1 MVPARSARRLYEE
14 AGPSAPAPR
23 DRTCCGAPPYPDSVR
38 STAAVSGRRASKE
51 ATVEADKI
59 MLEPTED
66 GKRWR
71 VKLEGGDVE
80 GHQIFHFT
88 IEPAGEVDSSRRP
101 LPSRRAART

>member
-1 MVPARSARRLYEE
+1 MCDHRGGIEPSRQQGGRL
-14 AGPSAPAPR
+14 
-23 DRTCCGAPPYPDSVR
+23 
-38 STAAVSGRRASKE
+38 
-51 ATVEADKI
+51 EADKI

-88 IEPAGEVDSSRRP
+88 IEPAGEDDSGRP
-101 LPSRRAART
+101 AFAVKAGGEDVTGHVPA